1 MNRAGRAFGKAPFGI
16 WGGLLFT
23 ALALAGL
30 VLTGAARPEEPAGG
44 DVRARGSDPVCPP
57 DADASSRTTGGP
69 GLGHNHL
76 SPEEAAELDQQ
87 LNEALVTQQAPAKGL
102 RRTVPTIVHVISASD
117 GRGDLSDSTI
127 SDQINTMNRGFS
139 GGYGY
144 GVDTGFRFELR
155 AVTRTVSDSW
165 FGDFVGHEAAM
176 KKKLRRGDAGTLNLY
191 TVNLPDGM
199 LGRSTFPQDYTD
211 SPKLDGVVVDYRS
224 VPGGEREKFNLG
236 FTATHETGHWLGL
249 FHTFQNGCEH
259 PGDYVDDTPFEREQA
274 AGCPEGRD
282 TCDQTGRD
290 PVHNFMNYSDDP
302 CMSHFTRG
310 QRERMTEHW
319 AAFRT

>member
-1 MNRAGRAFGKAPFGI
+1 MNRAGKAYGGAPLGI
-16 WGGLLFT
+16 WSGLLFT

-30 VLTGAARPEEPAGG
+30 VLTGVARPEETAAEAQ
-44 DVRARGSDPVCPP
+44 RARGHDTACPP
-57 DADASSRTTGGP
+57 EADTAARTADGP
-69 GLGHNHL
+69 DRDHNHL
-76 SPEEAAELDQQ
+76 TPAEAAELDRR

-102 RRTVPTIVHVISASD
+102 RKKVPTVVHVISASD

-127 SDQINTMNRGFS
+127 SRQINTMNKGFS

-144 GVDTGFRFELR
+144 GADTGFRFKLR
-155 AVTRTVSDSW
+155 AVTRTVNDSW
-165 FGDFVGHEAAM
+165 FEDFGEHESTM
-176 KKKLRRGDAGTLNLY
+176 KEKLRRGDADTLNLY
-191 TVNLPDGM
+191 MLNLPNGM
-199 LGRSTFPQDYTD
+199 LGRSTFPQDYEK
-211 SPKLDGVVVDYRS
+211 SPELDGVVVDYRT

-236 FTATHETGHWLGL
+236 FTAVHETGHWLGL

-259 PGDYVDDTPFEREQA
+259 PGDYVDDTPFESKQA

-319 AAFRT
+319 AAFRA